1 MAGLYKAILFL
12 NYALL
17 LSVILLGAV
26 KYRILNQK
34 EKQYFYCI
42 AFLFF
47 IELLNLALPYIFR
60 LNDTSF
66 LYPFY
71 IAGEFFLL
79 TGLFIRKLDWPKY
92 ALGLTGVLAGGFMIS
107 KYGFDYPSNADIAKV
122 VSNIV
127 IICLSGFTLIREI
140 KNTSV
145 QNQNRFILVDA
156 SIFFYY
162 SVSVFIF
169 IIQHQIAELS
179 ENDYY
184 IILSANNIL
193 SSILYCSFLYTFIR
207 LKK

>member
-1 MAGLYKAILFL
+1 MAELYKAILFL

-17 LSVILLGAV
+17 LSVILLGAA
-26 KYRILNQK
+26 KYRILNHK
-34 EKQYFYCI
+34 EKQYFHCI

-66 LYPFY
+66 LYPLY

-79 TGLFIRKLDWPKY
+79 TGLFIRKLDWSRY
-92 ALGLTGVLAGGFMIS
+92 VLLTVGVLAAGFMIS
-107 KYGFDYPSNADIAKV
+107 KYGFDYPANADIAKV
-122 VSNIV
+122 VSNII
-127 IICLSGFTLIREI
+127 IICLSGFTLILEI
-140 KNTSV
+140 KNTSA
-145 QNQNRFILVDA
+145 QNRFLVVDA

-169 IIQHQIAELS
+169 IIQHQIANLS

-184 IILSANNIL
+184 TILSANNIL
-193 SSILYCSFLYTFIR
+193 SSILYCSFLYTFFR

>member
-1 MAGLYKAILFL
+1 MAELYKAILFL

-17 LSVILLGAV
+17 LSVILLGAA
-26 KYRILNQK
+26 KYRILNHK
-34 EKQYFYCI
+34 EKQYFHCI

-47 IELLNLALPYIFR
+47 IEMLNLALPYIFR

-66 LYPFY
+66 LYPLY

-79 TGLFIRKLDWPKY
+79 TGLFIRKLDWPRY
-92 ALGLTGVLAGGFMIS
+92 VLWIVGTLATGFMIS
-107 KYGFDYPSNADIAKV
+107 KYGFDYPANADIAKV
-122 VSNIV
+122 VSNII

-140 KNTSV
+140 KNTST
-145 QNQNRFILVDA
+145 QNRFLLVDA

-169 IIQHQIAELS
+169 IIQHQIANLS

-184 IILSANNIL
+184 TILSANNIL
-193 SSILYCSFLYTFIR
+193 SSILYCSFLYTFFR

>member
-17 LSVILLGAV
+17 LSVILLGAA
-26 KYRILNQK
+26 KYRILNHK
-34 EKQYFYCI
+34 EKQYFHCI

-66 LYPFY
+66 LYPLY

-79 TGLFIRKLDWPKY
+79 TGLFIRKLDLPKSVLGCT
-92 ALGLTGVLAGGFMIS
+92 ALIAAGFMIS
-107 KYGFDYPSNADIAKV
+107 KYGFDYPGNADIAKV
-122 VSNIV
+122 VSNII

-140 KNTSV
+140 KNTSL
-145 QNQNRFILVDA
+145 QNRFLLVDA

-169 IIQHQIAELS
+169 IIQHQIANLS

-193 SSILYCSFLYTFIR
+193 SSILYCSFLYTFFK

>member
-1 MAGLYKAILFL
+1 MAELYKAILFL

-17 LSVILLGAV
+17 LSVILLGAA
-26 KYRILNQK
+26 KYRILNHK

-66 LYPFY
+66 LYPLY

-79 TGLFIRKLDWPKY
+79 TGLFIRKLDWPRY
-92 ALGLTGVLAGGFMIS
+92 ALWIVGVVAAGFMIS
-107 KYGFDYPSNADIAKV
+107 KYGFDYPANADIAKV
-122 VSNIV
+122 VSNIM

-140 KNTSV
+140 KNTSA
-145 QNQNRFILVDA
+145 QNRFLLVDA

-169 IIQHQIAELS
+169 IIQHQIANLS

-184 IILSANNIL
+184 TILSANNIL
-193 SSILYCSFLYTFIR
+193 SSILYCSLLYTFFR

>member
-1 MAGLYKAILFL
+1 MAELYKAILFL

-17 LSVILLGAV
+17 LSVILLGAA
-26 KYRILNQK
+26 KYRILNHK
-34 EKQYFYCI
+34 EKQYFHCI

-47 IELLNLALPYIFR
+47 IELQNLALPYIFR

-66 LYPFY
+66 LYPLY

-79 TGLFIRKLDWPKY
+79 TGLFVRKLDWPK
-92 ALGLTGVLAGGFMIS
+92 AVLWIIGTLAAGFMIS
-107 KYGFDYPSNADIAKV
+107 KYGFDYPANPDIAKV
-122 VSNIV
+122 VSNII
-127 IICLSGFTLIREI
+127 IICLSGFTMIREI

-145 QNQNRFILVDA
+145 QNRFLLVDA

-169 IIQHQIAELS
+169 IIQHQIANLS

-184 IILSANNIL
+184 TILSANNIL
-193 SSILYCSFLYTFIR
+193 SGILYCSFLYTFIR

>member
-1 MAGLYKAILFL
+1 MAELYKVILFL
-12 NYALL
+12 NYGLL
-17 LSVILLGAV
+17 LSVILLGAA
-26 KYRILNQK
+26 KYRILNSK

-47 IELLNLALPYIFR
+47 IELLNLVLPYIFR

-79 TGLFIRKLDWPKY
+79 TGLFIRKLDGPKY
-92 ALGLTGVLAGGFMIS
+92 ALGLTGSLAVAFMIS

-122 VSNIV
+122 VSNIM
-127 IICLSGFTLIREI
+127 IICLSGVMLIREI
-140 KNTSV
+140 KNTSA
-145 QNQNRFILVDA
+145 QNRFLLVDA

-169 IIQHQIAELS
+169 IIQHQIANLS

-193 SSILYCSFLYTFIR
+193 SSILYCSFLYTFIK

>member
-17 LSVILLGAV
+17 LSVILLGAA
-26 KYRILNQK
+26 KYRILNYK
-34 EKQYFYCI
+34 EKQYFHCI

-66 LYPFY
+66 LYPLY

-79 TGLFIRKLDWPKY
+79 TGLFVRKLDWPKAVLWITG
-92 ALGLTGVLAGGFMIS
+92 ALASGFMIS
-107 KYGFDYPSNADIAKV
+107 KYGFDYPANADIAKV
-122 VSNIV
+122 VSNII

-140 KNTSV
+140 KNTSL
-145 QNQNRFILVDA
+145 QNRFLLVDA

-169 IIQHQIAELS
+169 IIQHQIANLS

-184 IILSANNIL
+184 TILSANNIL
-193 SSILYCSFLYTFIR
+193 SGILYCSFLYTFIR

>member
-1 MAGLYKAILFL
+1 MADLYKTILFL
-12 NYALL
+12 NYGLL
-17 LSVILLGAV
+17 LAVILLGAM
-26 KYRILNQK
+26 KYRILNHK
-34 EKQYFYCI
+34 EKQYFHCI

-47 IELLNLALPYIFR
+47 IELVNLVLPYVFR

-79 TGLFIRKLDWPKY
+79 TGLFIRKLNWPKY
-92 ALGLTGVLAGGFMIS
+92 LLALVGILAAGFMIS
-107 KYGFDYPSNADIAKV
+107 KYGFDYPANADIAKV
-122 VSNIV
+122 VSNII

-140 KNTSV
+140 KDSSA
-145 QNQNRFILVDA
+145 QNRFLFVDA

-169 IIQHQIAELS
+169 IVQHQIANLS
-179 ENDYY
+179 ENNYY
-184 IILSANNIL
+184 MLFSANNIL
-193 SSILYCSFLYTFIR
+193 SSILYCSLLYTFIK

>member
-26 KYRILNQK
+26 KYRILSQK
-34 EKQYFYCI
+34 EKQYFHCI

-47 IELLNLALPYIFR
+47 IELLNLALPYMFR

-92 ALGLTGVLAGGFMIS
+92 ALGLTGLLAGGFMIS

-127 IICLSGFTLIREI
+127 IICLSGFTLIHEI
-140 KNTSV
+140 KNTSAL
-145 QNQNRFILVDA
+145 NRFILVDA

-169 IIQHQIAELS
+169 IIQHQIANLS

>member
-1 MAGLYKAILFL
+1 MADFYKAILFL
-12 NYALL
+12 NYGLL

-26 KYRILNQK
+26 RFRVLNNK

-47 IELLNLALPYIFR
+47 IELLNLVLPYVFN

-66 LYPFY
+66 LYPLY

-79 TGLFIRKLDWPKY
+79 SALFIRKLNLPAY
-92 ALGLTGVLAGGFMIS
+92 FLGLVAVVASGFMIS
-107 KYGFDYPSNADIAKV
+107 KYSFDYPGNADIAKV
-122 VSNIV
+122 ISNII

-140 KNTSV
+140 KDTSG
-145 QNQNRFILVDA
+145 QNRFLVTDA

-169 IIQHQIAELS
+169 IVQHQIAYLS
-179 ENDYY
+179 EHDYY
-184 IILSANNIL
+184 IIFSANNIL
-193 SSILYCSFLYTFIR
+193 SGILYISFLYTFIK

>member
-17 LSVILLGAV
+17 LSVILLGAA
-26 KYRILNQK
+26 KYRILNHK
-34 EKQYFYCI
+34 EKQYFHCI

-66 LYPFY
+66 LYPLY

-79 TGLFIRKLDWPKY
+79 TGLFVRKLDWPKPVLWITG
-92 ALGLTGVLAGGFMIS
+92 ALAAGFMIS
-107 KYGFDYPSNADIAKV
+107 KYGFDYPVNADIAKV
-122 VSNIV
+122 VSNII
-127 IICLSGFTLIREI
+127 IICLSGFTLILEI
-140 KNTSV
+140 KNTSL
-145 QNQNRFILVDA
+145 QNRFLLVDA

-169 IIQHQIAELS
+169 IIQHQIANLS

-184 IILSANNIL
+184 TILSANNIL
-193 SSILYCSFLYTFIR
+193 SGILYCSFLYTFIR

>member
-1 MAGLYKAILFL
+1 MAEIFKAILFL

-17 LSVILLGAV
+17 LSVILLGAA
-26 KYRILNQK
+26 KYRILNHK

-66 LYPFY
+66 LYPLY

-79 TGLFIRKLDWPKY
+79 TGLFVRKLNWPKT
-92 ALGLTGVLAGGFMIS
+92 ALWSIGILAISFMIS
-107 KYGFDYPSNADIAKV
+107 KYGFDYPANADIAKV
-122 VSNIV
+122 VSNII
-127 IICLSGFTLIREI
+127 IICLSGATLIHEI
-140 KNTSV
+140 KNTSAR
-145 QNQNRFILVDA
+145 NRFLLADA

-169 IIQHQIAELS
+169 IIQHQIANLT
-179 ENDYY
+179 ENGYY

>member
-17 LSVILLGAV
+17 LSVILLGAA
-26 KYRILNQK
+26 KYRILNSR
-34 EKQYFYCI
+34 EKQYFHCI

-66 LYPFY
+66 LYPLY

-79 TGLFIRKLDWPKY
+79 TGLFIRKLDWPKV
-92 ALGLTGVLAGGFMIS
+92 ALWTVGILAGGFMVA

-122 VSNIV
+122 VSNII

-145 QNQNRFILVDA
+145 QNRFLFVDA

-169 IIQHQIAELS
+169 IIQHQIANLS

>member
-1 MAGLYKAILFL
+1 MAELYKAILFL

-17 LSVILLGAV
+17 LSVILLGAA
-26 KYRILNQK
+26 KYRILNHK
-34 EKQYFYCI
+34 EKQYFHCI

-66 LYPFY
+66 LYPLY

-79 TGLFIRKLDWPKY
+79 TGLFIRKLDWSRY
-92 ALGLTGVLAGGFMIS
+92 VLLTVGVLAAGFMIS
-107 KYGFDYPSNADIAKV
+107 KYGFDYPANADIAKV
-122 VSNIV
+122 VSNII
-127 IICLSGFTLIREI
+127 IICLSGFTLILEI
-140 KNTSV
+140 KNTSA
-145 QNQNRFILVDA
+145 QNRFLLVDA

-169 IIQHQIAELS
+169 IIQHQIANLS

-184 IILSANNIL
+184 TILSANNIL
-193 SSILYCSFLYTFIR
+193 SSILYCSFLYTFFR

>member
-17 LSVILLGAV
+17 LSVILLGAA
-26 KYRILNQK
+26 KYRILNSK
-34 EKQYFYCI
+34 EKQYFHCI

-47 IELLNLALPYIFR
+47 IELLNLALPYIFK

-66 LYPFY
+66 LYPLY

-79 TGLFIRKLDWPKY
+79 TGLFIRKLDWPNSV
-92 ALGLTGVLAGGFMIS
+92 LGIVGLLAGGFMVS
-107 KYGFDYPSNADIAKV
+107 KYGFDYPANADIAKV
-122 VSNIV
+122 VSNI
-127 IICLSGFTLIREI
+127 IIMCLSGFTLIREI
-140 KNTSV
+140 KNTSA
-145 QNQNRFILVDA
+145 QNRFLFVDA

-169 IIQHQIAELS
+169 IIQHQIANLS

>member
-17 LSVILLGAV
+17 LSVIVLGAA
-26 KYRILNQK
+26 KYRILNHK
-34 EKQYFYCI
+34 EKQYFHCI

-66 LYPFY
+66 LYPLY

-79 TGLFIRKLDWPKY
+79 TGLFIRKLDWPRY
-92 ALGLTGVLAGGFMIS
+92 VLWIAAVLAAGFMIS
-107 KYGFDYPSNADIAKV
+107 KYGFDYPANADIAKV
-122 VSNIV
+122 VSNIM

-140 KNTSV
+140 KNTSA
-145 QNQNRFILVDA
+145 QNRFLLVDA

-169 IIQHQIAELS
+169 IIQHQIANLS

-184 IILSANNIL
+184 TILSANNIL
-193 SSILYCSFLYTFIR
+193 SSILYCSFLYTFFR

>member
-1 MAGLYKAILFL
+1 MAELYKVILFL
-12 NYALL
+12 NYGLL
-17 LSVILLGAV
+17 LSVILLGAA
-26 KYRILNQK
+26 KYRILNSK

-47 IELLNLALPYIFR
+47 IELLNLVLPYVFR

-79 TGLFIRKLDWPKY
+79 TGLFIRKLDGPKSV
-92 ALGLTGVLAGGFMIS
+92 LGLTGSLAVAFMVS

-122 VSNIV
+122 VSNIM
-127 IICLSGFTLIREI
+127 IICLSGVMLIREI
-140 KNTSV
+140 KNTSA
-145 QNQNRFILVDA
+145 QNRFLLVDA

-169 IIQHQIAELS
+169 IIQHQIANLS

-193 SSILYCSFLYTFIR
+193 SSILYCSFLYTFIK

>member
-1 MAGLYKAILFL
+1 MAELYKAILFL
-12 NYALL
+12 NYGLL
-17 LSVILLGAV
+17 LSVIVLGAA
-26 KYRILNQK
+26 KYRILDRK

-47 IELLNLALPYIFR
+47 IELINFVLPYIFR

-66 LYPFY
+66 LYPVY

-79 TGLFIRKLDWPKY
+79 TGLFIRKLDWPAY
-92 ALGLTGVLAGGFMIS
+92 IRGFVAAAAAGFMVS
-107 KYGFDYPSNADIAKV
+107 KYGFDWPSNADIAKV
-122 VSNIV
+122 VSNII
-127 IICLSGFTLIREI
+127 IICFSGYVLIREI
-140 KNTSV
+140 KNASV
-145 QNQNRFILVDA
+145 QGRFLWVDA
-156 SIFFYY
+156 CIFFYY

-169 IIQHQIAELS
+169 IIQHQIANLS

-184 IILSANNIL
+184 TLFSANNIL

>member
-1 MAGLYKAILFL
+1 MAELYKVILFL
-12 NYALL
+12 NYGLL
-17 LSVILLGAV
+17 LSVILLGAA
-26 KYRILNQK
+26 KYRILNHK

-92 ALGLTGVLAGGFMIS
+92 VLGLTGLLAGGFMVS

-127 IICLSGFTLIREI
+127 IICLSGATLIREI

-145 QNQNRFILVDA
+145 QNRFMLVDA

-169 IIQHQIAELS
+169 IIQHQIANLS

>member
-1 MAGLYKAILFL
+1 MADLYKTILFL
-12 NYALL
+12 NYGLL
-17 LSVILLGAV
+17 LAVILLGAV
-26 KYRILNQK
+26 KYRILNHK
-34 EKQYFYCI
+34 ERQYFHCI

-47 IELLNLALPYIFR
+47 IELLNLVLPYVFK

-92 ALGLTGVLAGGFMIS
+92 LLALVGTLAVGFMIS
-107 KYGFDYPSNADIAKV
+107 KYGFDYPANADIAKV
-122 VSNIV
+122 VSNII
-127 IICLSGFTLIREI
+127 IICLSGFTLIGEI
-140 KNTSV
+140 KSGTA
-145 QNQNRFILVDA
+145 QNRFLFVDA

-169 IIQHQIAELS
+169 IVQHQIANLS

-184 IILSANNIL
+184 ILFSTNNIL
-193 SSILYCSFLYTFIR
+193 SSILYCSLLYTFIK

>member
-1 MAGLYKAILFL
+1 MAELYKAILFL

-17 LSVILLGAV
+17 LSVILLGAA
-26 KYRILNQK
+26 KYRILNHK
-34 EKQYFYCI
+34 EKQYFHCI

-47 IELLNLALPYIFR
+47 IEMLNLALPYIFR

-66 LYPFY
+66 LYPIY

-79 TGLFIRKLDWPKY
+79 TGLFIRKLDWPRY
-92 ALGLTGVLAGGFMIS
+92 VLWIVGTLATGFMIS
-107 KYGFDYPSNADIAKV
+107 KYGFDYPANADIAKV
-122 VSNIV
+122 VSNII

-140 KNTSV
+140 KNTST
-145 QNQNRFILVDA
+145 QNRFLLVDA

-169 IIQHQIAELS
+169 IIQHQIANLS

-184 IILSANNIL
+184 TILSANNIL
-193 SSILYCSFLYTFIR
+193 SSILYCSFLYTFFR